1 MEFQTLENSDIALE
15 PLQPS
20 DYERLFQVGSDP
32 EIWAQHPDANRYQ
45 PDGFHVYFT
54 KLMETD
60 MPFLIIDKARHV
72 VIGATSYYQYDA
84 AASHIAIGFT
94 FLAKSYWGGITNR
107 TVKAMLLDHAFQFVD
122 TVIFHVREHNFRSQA
137 ALGKLGALKTKA
149 YPAPVDPSTMQFE
162 YEITKVQ
169 WRAQQP

>member
-1 MEFQTLENSDIALE
+1 MEFRALENSDIALK

-20 DYERLFQVGSDP
+20 DLNRLFKVGSDP

-45 PDGFHVYFT
+45 PDGFRVYFD

-60 MPFLIIDKARHV
+60 MPFLIIDKAKDV

-84 AASHIAIGFT
+84 ATSKIAIGFT
-94 FLAKSYWGGITNR
+94 FLARSYWGGITNSA
-107 TVKAMLLDHAFQFVD
+107 VKAMMLEHAFQYVD

-137 ALGKLGALKTKA
+137 ALAKLGAVHTKS
-149 YPAPVDPSTMQFE
+149 YPAPADPNTLQLE
-162 YEITKVQ
+162 YELT
-169 WRAQQP
+169 RALWTGSAR